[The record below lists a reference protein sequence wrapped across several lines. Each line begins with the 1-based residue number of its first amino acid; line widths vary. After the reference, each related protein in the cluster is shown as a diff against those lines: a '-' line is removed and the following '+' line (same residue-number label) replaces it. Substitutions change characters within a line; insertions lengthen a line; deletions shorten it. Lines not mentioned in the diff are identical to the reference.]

1 MFPPPNDPSA
11 TGQLPK
17 AQDFIRNLV
26 DNMKPNGNLII
37 MDTVLQWP
45 GSVPTATEVALRVRD
60 LSMMQV
66 RSGKE
71 RELDEWVAL
80 LKDADERLRL
90 RNVVQP
96 FGSLMSVSEVVREN
110 VRRSDDYITGQ
121 PNDNMYA

>member
-1 MFPPPNDPSA
+1 
-11 TGQLPK
+11 
-17 AQDFIRNLV
+17 
-26 DNMKPNGNLII
+26 
-37 MDTVLQWP
+37 
-45 GSVPTATEVALRVRD
+45 
-60 LSMMQV
+60 MMQV

-110 VRRSDDYITGQ
+110 VGRSDDYITGE
-121 PNDNMYA
+121 PNGNMHA